1 MANVE
6 ITDFTVEKDIANA
19 TLSLSYRIT
28 FDDYDKVTNLGWIE
42 AWRYIEDD
50 TGFDLDLDA
59 PDDQIGLGQRVIQPV
74 RANGRDYIDRVR
86 TRELAWADLNLDSDT
101 WGGNEEL
108 RGEVTLTPVLP
119 EKVVVESD
127 VVEISQTA
135 VVG

>member
-1 MANVE
+1 L
-6 ITDFTVEKDIANA
+6 T
-19 TLSLSYRIT
+19 LSYRIT

>member
-19 TLSLSYRIT
+19 TLTLSYRIT
-28 FDDYDKVTNLGWIE
+28 FDDYDKVTNMGWE
-42 AWRYIEDD
+42 EGWRYIEDD
-50 TGFDLDLDA
+50 TGFDQDLDA
-59 PDDQIGLGQRVIQPV
+59 PDDQIGFRQKVIQPL
-74 RANGRDYIDRVR
+74 RANGRDYVDRVR

-101 WGGNEEL
+101 WGGNEEM
-108 RGEVTLTPVLP
+108 RGEVTLTPLLP

>member
-19 TLSLSYRIT
+19 TLTLSYRIT

-50 TGFDLDLDA
+50 TGFDQDIGA
-59 PDDQIGLGQRVIQPV
+59 PDDQIGFQVALRTPV
-74 RANGRDYIDRVR
+74 RSDGRDYVDRVR
-86 TRELAWADLNLDSDT
+86 TRELAWADPNLDSDT

-108 RGEVTLTPVLP
+108 RGEVTLTPLLP